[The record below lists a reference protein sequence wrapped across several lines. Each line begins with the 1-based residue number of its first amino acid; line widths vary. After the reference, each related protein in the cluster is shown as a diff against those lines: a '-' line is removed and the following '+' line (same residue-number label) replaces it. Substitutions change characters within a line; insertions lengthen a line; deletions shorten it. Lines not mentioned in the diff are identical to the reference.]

1 MESEKKFGLLRQI
14 LRTIGLSRDAADDVV
29 NWIVDTLAGES
40 EKDESGPSPEFP
52 YHLRPHFLSAAESK
66 FYDALHT
73 CVGNHATIQC
83 KVGLRD
89 LFEVKAEDQSRYRIY
104 TNKIDRK
111 HVDFVCCDPVT
122 MRPLYAIE
130 LDDRSHQRADR
141 QARDIFV
148 DGVFKAGRLPLI
160 HIPVKAS
167 YNQAELKAQLATVI
181 GGAPKSRQHPLSPHH
196 LPLLL
201 RKMYPS
207 VPNVGKKWY
216 FVPLKVVPMQGTSFG
231 AVLHILNA
239 RPCYLT
245 KLSEHESNGAAI
257 EPPVAMN

>member
-66 FYDALHT
+66 FYDALRT
-73 CVGNHATIQC
+73 CVGNHSTIQC

-181 GGAPKSRQHPLSPHH
+181 AG
-196 LPLLL
+196 
-201 RKMYPS
+201 
-207 VPNVGKKWY
+207 VPNPQPLPPAPAVTSPVTQEA
-216 FVPLKVVPMQGTSFG
+216 VPICPKCGEKMVLRTAKTG
-231 AVLHILNA
+231 ANA
-239 RPCYLT
+239 GNKFWGC
-245 KLSEHESNGAAI
+245 AAY
-257 EPPVAMN
+257 PQCKTMLPYKTVRA

>member
-1 MESEKKFGLLRQI
+1 MESEKKFGLLRQL
-14 LRTIGLSRDAADDVV
+14 LRTIGLSREAADDIV
-29 NWIVDTLAGES
+29 NWIVDLLAGES
-40 EKDESGPSPEFP
+40 EKDNGGPSLEFP
-52 YHLRPHFLSAAESK
+52 YQLRPHFLSPAEGK
-66 FYDALHT
+66 FYDALRI
-73 CVGNHATIQC
+73 CVGNQVVIQC

-89 LFEVKAEDQSRYRIY
+89 LFEVKAEDQSRQRIY

-111 HVDFVCCDPVT
+111 HVDFICCDAVT

-181 GGAPKSRQHPLSPHH
+181 GGAPNPQPVP
-196 LPLLL
+196 PA
-201 RKMYPS
+201 PS
-207 VPNVGKKWY
+207 VPAAPSPVTQEA
-216 FVPLKVVPMQGTSFG
+216 VPICPKCGEKMVLRTAKNGT
-231 AVLHILNA
+231 NA
-239 RPCYLT
+239 GNKFWGC
-245 KLSEHESNGAAI
+245 AAY
-257 EPPVAMN
+257 PQCKTMLPYKTVRT

>member
-66 FYDALHT
+66 FYDALRT
-73 CVGNHATIQC
+73 CVGNHTTIQC

-167 YNQAELKAQLATVI
+167 YNQAELKGQLATVLGVPPSPQPVPPAPSI
-181 GGAPKSRQHPLSPHH
+181 VTQDTEPICPKCGGKMVLRTAKSGANAGNQFWGCAGYPQCKTM
-196 LPLLL
+196 LPY
-201 RKMYPS
+201 KS
-207 VPNVGKKWY
+207 VR
-216 FVPLKVVPMQGTSFG
+216 
-231 AVLHILNA
+231 A
-239 RPCYLT
+239 
-245 KLSEHESNGAAI
+245 
-257 EPPVAMN
+257 